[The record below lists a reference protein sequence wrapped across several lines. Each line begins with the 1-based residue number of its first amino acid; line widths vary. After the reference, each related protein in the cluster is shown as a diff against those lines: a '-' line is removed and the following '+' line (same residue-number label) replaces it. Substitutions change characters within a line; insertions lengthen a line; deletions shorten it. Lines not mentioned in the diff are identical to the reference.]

1 MSTAHLRCG
10 DDLRDRL
17 PAAGWEGTYL
27 PFNDPVCVGPVSD
40 TDLLP
45 YLGQRARVVALHAGV
60 DAQEARLRLGQE
72 YAGVLALARYDRVLL
87 WFEHDVWDQAALI
100 RVLAL
105 LARHNTPVE
114 HLSLM
119 PADGRTPF
127 ALLPDATLAALDPVP
142 LTRLQLEA
150 GAAAWAAF
158 CAPDPTRL
166 DALTRR
172 ATPLPHATPALRR
185 HLMDLPW
192 TTDGLALTERQVLH
206 AIAAGAG
213 DLPALCTAMAK
224 VDPVFHMTDLIL
236 AEVVKRL
243 MEGPNRLIAR
253 GSPWALSDRGTAVLA
268 GEAKHRTP
276 PRFQGGVMLRPE
288 PGWMWDPRAAG
299 VRHA

>member
-1 MSTAHLRCG
+1 MTTAHLRCG
-10 DDLRDRL
+10 DDLREKL
-17 PAAGWEGTYL
+17 PAAGWEGIYL
-27 PFNDPVCVGPVSD
+27 PFSDPVCVGPVSD

-60 DAQEARLRLGQE
+60 DAQEARLKLGQD
-72 YAGVLALARYDRVLL
+72 YAGVLALARYRRGLL
-87 WFEHDVWDQAALI
+87 WFEHDLWDQAALI

-105 LARHNTPVE
+105 LARHNTPAD
-114 HLSLM
+114 HLFLM

-127 ALLPDATLAALDPVP
+127 ALLPEAALAALEPAP

-158 CAPDPTRL
+158 CAPDPTLL

-192 TTDGLALTERQVLH
+192 STDGLALTERQVLR
-206 AIAAGAG
+206 AIGEGAG
-213 DLPALCTAMAK
+213 DLTTLFASMQK

-253 GSPWALSDRGTAVLA
+253 TTPWQLSERGAAVLA
-268 GEAKHRTP
+268 GTTRHRTP